1 MTLTG
6 MLERR
11 SCLLRDLRC
20 LTAAM
25 LLLAAV
31 VTGAEGQCVWVGDV
45 VGGPGLCVQDED
57 LDAAG
62 AAEVDK
68 ILMKIHLSHA
78 AALAFQSAPH
88 QPDGWAQPP

>member
-1 MTLTG
+1 MRK
-6 MLERR
+6 LESR

-20 LTAAM
+20 LIAAIV
-25 LLLAAV
+25 LLAAA
-31 VTGAEGQCVWVGDV
+31 VTEADVQCVWAGGFA
-45 VGGPGLCVQDED
+45 GGPRICVQGED
-57 LDAAG
+57 SKAAG

-68 ILMKIHLSHA
+68 ILERIQASHAAA